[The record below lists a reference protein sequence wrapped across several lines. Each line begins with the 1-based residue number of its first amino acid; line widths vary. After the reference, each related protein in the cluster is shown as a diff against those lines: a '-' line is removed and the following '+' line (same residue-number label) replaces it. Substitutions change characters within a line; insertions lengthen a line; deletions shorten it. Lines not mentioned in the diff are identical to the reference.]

1 MLKDGEEIF
10 DLQCDGLK
18 IIQHP
23 DGYAFTT
30 DAVLLAN
37 TVRAAKGDR
46 VLELGTGS
54 GVIALLV
61 SKKTNAG
68 HIDAVEIQPRLAD
81 MARRSVE
88 LNGLSDRIDIIESD
102 MKELGL
108 SGKSY
113 DVVCTNPPYM
123 TYSGD
128 ASEATENEI
137 CKSEVSITVAE
148 VVNTAAKALK
158 YGGKFYVVLKSERLT
173 DLIYNM
179 RLNNI
184 EPKIITPVQPTAKK
198 DVDTVLVTGI
208 KNGKSG
214 VKVMRPLV
222 ITEADGSYTETVRRM
237 YFNECDPVRG
247 GNSDRKS

>member
-128 ASEATENEI
+128 TSEATENEI

-148 VVNTAAKALK
+148 VVHTAAKALK

-179 RLNNI
+179 RLNHI

-237 YFNECDPVRG
+237 YFNERYPVRG

>member
-1 MLKDGEEIF
+1 MLKNGEVIF

-46 VLELGTGS
+46 ILELGAGS
-54 GVIALLV
+54 GVISLLL
-61 SKKTNAG
+61 SKKTRAA
-68 HIDAVEIQPRLAD
+68 HITAVEIQPRLAD

-88 LNGLSDRIDIIESD
+88 LNALSDRVEILEGD
-102 MKELGL
+102 MKLIDFSERRF
-108 SGKSY
+108 
-113 DVVCTNPPYM
+113 DVVCSNPPYM

-128 ASEATENEI
+128 GSDATETEI
-137 CKSEVSITVAE
+137 CKSEVAVTVAE
-148 VVNTAAKALK
+148 VVSTAAKALK
-158 YGGKFYVVLKSERLT
+158 YGGKFFVVLKSERLT
-173 DLIYNM
+173 DLIDGM
-179 RLNNI
+179 RRNLI
-184 EPKIITPVQPTAKK
+184 EPKVITPVQPTAKK

-214 VKVMRPLV
+214 VKITRPLI

-237 YFNECDPVRG
+237 YFNERDTVRG
-247 GNSDRKS
+247 GNSDRQS